1 MKSYQIQNRGI
12 RSWERNAGRL
22 KRMNQGNARGIT
34 SKGAGNCSLRVAYA
48 KKRRRILKRRLK
60 RAGIAVA
67 VLAAITVAVMMVYKG
82 ISEAGEEEKGGIPE
96 VMKIQPEDIKKE
108 TKARILP
115 TRNFDEEDRCL
126 LAKIAMAEAEG
137 ESTEGKAM
145 VIMVVLN
152 RVGSGDFPD
161 NITDVIF
168 DDGQFSP
175 VKEGGRFYT
184 TEPDEDCWKAM
195 DLIMQGWD
203 ESEGALYFEATY
215 NGENTWHSRN
225 LEYIKTVGNHN
236 FYK

>member
-1 MKSYQIQNRGI
+1 MEEVKFLMQ
-12 RSWERNAGRL
+12 E
-22 KRMNQGNARGIT
+22 GNAKDIT
-34 SKGAGNCSLRVAYA
+34 LEAVGSRYPRTAYA

-60 RAGIAVA
+60 RAGIVVA
-67 VLAAITVAVMMVYKG
+67 ILVAITMAAMVVHKG
-82 ISEAGEEEKGGIPE
+82 ISEAEEEEKNWIPE
-96 VMKIQPEDIKKE
+96 VIKIQPAELQNEAE
-108 TKARILP
+108 TKILP
-115 TRNFDEEDRCL
+115 QRNFEEEDRYL

-145 VIMVVLN
+145 VIMAVLN
-152 RVGSGDFPD
+152 RVESEDFPD
-161 NITDVIF
+161 SITEVLF
-168 DDGQFSP
+168 DDGQFST

-203 ESEGALYFEATY
+203 ESEGALYFEAVY
-215 NGENTWHSRN
+215 NGEDTWHSRN

>member
-1 MKSYQIQNRGI
+1 MRSYQIQNRGI

-22 KRMNQGNARGIT
+22 KRRNPGNAKAIT
-34 SKGAGNCSLRVAYA
+34 LEGAWIRSLRVTYA
-48 KKRRRILKRRLK
+48 KRRRRILKRRLK
-60 RAGIAVA
+60 KVGIVVA
-67 VLAAITVAVMMVYKG
+67 TLAAITMAVMVVYKG
-82 ISEAGEEEKGGIPE
+82 VSEAGEEEKAGIPE
-96 VMKIQPEDIKKE
+96 VTKAIQKEPQKE
-108 TKARILP
+108 TEARIMPLKSF
-115 TRNFDEEDRCL
+115 NEEDECL

-152 RVGSGDFPD
+152 RVESKDFPD
-161 NITDVIF
+161 NIMDVIF
-168 DDGQFSP
+168 DEGQFSP

-184 TEPDEDCWKAM
+184 TEPDEDCWKAL

-203 ESEGALYFEATY
+203 ESEGALYFEAVY
-215 NGENTWHSRN
+215 NGEDTWHSRN